1 MTRETHSP
9 KTLDH
14 TENREHT
21 MARRDMLRATGA
33 AVLAA
38 SAFPLRWVGAAE
50 KKKQKVLYFS
60 RSAGF
65 EHDAVKLK
73 DGQPSISD
81 RILTEL
87 GQRHGFEVVC
97 TKDGRVFDGDL
108 DQYDAIA
115 FYTSGVLTEPDA
127 AKTPPM
133 SAEGK
138 SKLLRVIAAGKGFVG
153 FHAATDSFHSK
164 GPSDQNQTEVDPY
177 IAMIGGEFIVHG
189 AQQDALIRVASPDFP
204 GVKSFGESQKLK
216 EEWYTLKNF
225 TKDLHVILIEDNE
238 GMEGDCYHRPPFP
251 ATWARMHDR
260 GRVFYTS
267 FGHRDD
273 IWTNPQV
280 QDIMVGGL
288 AWAMGNV
295 KFTATPNIDKVTP
308 KASQLKY

>member
-1 MTRETHSP
+1 MQMNSR
-9 KTLDH
+9 KTL
-14 TENREHT
+14 NNAKINEHV
-21 MARRDMLRATGA
+21 MDRRDMLRTAGA
-33 AVLAA
+33 VAVAA
-38 SAFPLRWVGAAE
+38 SAFPMQWVAAGGTKE
-50 KKKQKVLYFS
+50 QKVLYFS

-65 EHDAVKLK
+65 EHGAVKVAN
-73 DGQPSISD
+73 GRPSISD

-87 GQRHGFEVVC
+87 GKRHGFEVTC

-115 FYTSGVLTEPDA
+115 FYTSGVLTEPNK

-133 SAEGK
+133 SPEGK
-138 SKLLRVIAAGKGFVG
+138 KKLLQAIAAGKGFVG
-153 FHAATDSFHSK
+153 LHAATDSFHSK
-164 GPSDQNQTEVDPY
+164 GERNQNQTEVDPY

-189 AQQDALIRVASPDFP
+189 AQQEATIRAASRRFP
-204 GVKSFGESQKLK
+204 GVKEFGRVQKLN

-225 TKDLHVILIEDNE
+225 AKDLHVILIEDNE
-238 GMEGDCYHRPPFP
+238 GMTGDCYQRPPFP
-251 ATWARMHDR
+251 ATWARMHDK

-273 IWTNPQV
+273 IWTNPDV
-280 QDIMVGGL
+280 QGIIAGGL

-295 KFTATPNIDKVTP
+295 KVNVKPNIDKVTP

>member
-1 MTRETHSP
+1 MQMNSREAF
-9 KTLDH
+9 D
-14 TENREHT
+14 NARINEHA
-21 MARRDMLRATGA
+21 MDRRDMLRAAGA
-33 AVLAA
+33 VAVAA
-38 SAFPLRWVGAAE
+38 TAFPMQWVSAGE

-65 EHDAVKLK
+65 EHGAVKVVN
-73 DGQPSISD
+73 GRPSISD

-87 GQRHGFEVVC
+87 GKRHGFEVTC

-115 FYTSGVLTEPDA
+115 FYTSGVLTEPNK

-133 SAEGK
+133 SPEGK
-138 SKLLRVIAAGKGFVG
+138 KRLLRVIAEGKGFVG
-153 FHAATDSFHSK
+153 LHAATDSFHSK
-164 GPSDQNQTEVDPY
+164 GERNQNQTEVDPY

-189 AQQDALIRVASPDFP
+189 AQQEATIRAASRRFP
-204 GVKSFGESQKLK
+204 GVKKFGRVQKLE

-225 TKDLHVILIEDNE
+225 AKDLHVILIEDNE
-238 GMEGDCYHRPPFP
+238 GMTGDCYQRPPFP
-251 ATWARMHDR
+251 ATWARSHDK

-273 IWTNPQV
+273 IWTNPDV
-280 QDIMVGGL
+280 QGIIAGGL

-295 KFTATPNIDKVTP
+295 KVNVRPNIDKVTP
-308 KASQLKY
+308 KASQLIY